1 MPEAIDAIIPIAAA
15 HRAGNDALDTEIC
28 RRANNCIG
36 NRTGALTTAGDEW
49 TAAGCSGK
57 GV

>member
-1 MPEAIDAIIPIAAA
+1 MHKAIDAIIPIAAA

-28 RRANNCIG
+28 RRANNCTV
-36 NRTGALTTAGDEW
+36 NRTGALTTAGNEW
-49 TAAGCSGK
+49 TAAGCSGR

>member
-36 NRTGALTTAGDEW
+36 NRIGALTTTGAEW
-49 TAAGCSGK
+49 TAAGRSGR